1 MENFNKHTIQKDET
15 LKSIAALYDFAEE
28 DLKMFHNNNCTV
40 QDIILINLRQQ
51 KELFIPRTAVV
62 DKSKLV
68 SFQSGNQLQFQPEN
82 SFYQYGAIITIENGD
97 RKNEIKYETSV
108 RWLKTENRLHFFE
121 IDRTSKIFIN
131 EEEVNDI
138 ADLLA
143 YKTSKVLYPLE
154 ISVDQN
160 GKFNSVENLSI
171 FKERWDAIKEEIYKE
186 FEGEVVEEYLVKIE
200 EKIEEPE
207 IISHLIKN
215 DFFIRTLFFGVY
227 QKFGKDFRIEGLESF
242 PVLDNSIEPVY
253 TIKLEIDPLKDDYN
267 LVNIEGNGIL
277 NEERSVHDFI
287 NNAPFSFL
295 MEEVP
300 VINKN
305 GDFRV
310 QYYLDGKTNL
320 PESMYL
326 ECNIVLEQRKKVSVV
341 VAKIEDNL

>member
-28 DLKMFHNNNCTV
+28 DLKMFHNNKCTV
-40 QDIILINLRQQ
+40 QDIILINLKQQ

-82 SFYQYGAIITIENGD
+82 SFYQYGVIITIENGD

-108 RWLKTENRLHFFE
+108 RWLKTDNGLHFFE

-143 YKTSKVLYPLE
+143 YKTSKVIYPLE
-154 ISVDQN
+154 ITVDQN
-160 GKFNSVENLSI
+160 GKFNSVENLSS
-171 FKERWDAIKEEIYKE
+171 FKERWEAIKEEIYKE

-227 QKFGKDFRIEGLESF
+227 QKFGLKFQLSGEESF
-242 PVLDNSIEPVY
+242 PITDNPIEPNFK
-253 TIKLEIDPLKDDYN
+253 IQLEIDPLKDDYD
-267 LVNIEGNGIL
+267 LINIEGNGTL
-277 NEERSVHDFI
+277 YDERSVHDFV
-287 NNAPFSFL
+287 NSSPFSFVL
-295 MEEVP
+295 EDDP
-300 VINKN
+300 IINSDGN
-305 GDFRV
+305 FRLK
-310 QYYLDGKTNL
+310 YFMNGKTVL
-320 PESMYL
+320 PESIYL
-326 ECNIVLEQRKKVSVV
+326 ECDMMLAEKKKITVV
-341 VAKIEDNL
+341 IANSKEN